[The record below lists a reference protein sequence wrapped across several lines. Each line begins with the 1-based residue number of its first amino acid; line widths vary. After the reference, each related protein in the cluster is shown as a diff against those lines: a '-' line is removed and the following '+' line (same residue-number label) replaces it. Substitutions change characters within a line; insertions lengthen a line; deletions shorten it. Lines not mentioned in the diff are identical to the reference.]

1 MYRLDPV
8 RVGLVGAS
16 GFVGGE
22 LLRLLAHHPHLH
34 VETVAGAGS
43 ASRSVAELHPWL
55 AADYPSL
62 TISPVDPEKL
72 TGLDVV
78 FCATPHGDA
87 AELVASL
94 VGRVGLIVDCSA
106 DFRLPDP
113 EQYRRWY
120 GTEHPHPELLSSA
133 RYGLVELSRDALKG
147 AKLVAVPGCY
157 PTAAGLV
164 LAPLI
169 EAGLCEPDAIVDA
182 ASGVSGAG
190 RKPSEG
196 LSFWAVDEDFR
207 AYGLLDHRHTPEMEM
222 VTGARILFTPHLA
235 PMTRGILVTC
245 YAKAARRMRREEPY
259 EVLAERYRGE
269 PFVLVTG
276 ERLPSTKATRGSN
289 SVHMTA
295 FADERTGT
303 VVALAALDN
312 LVKGAAG
319 QAIQCANVALG
330 IEETAG
336 LVAGGLG
343 P

>member
-1 MYRLDPV
+1 M
-8 RVGLVGAS
+8 
-16 GFVGGE
+16 
-22 LLRLLAHHPHLH
+22 RLLAAHPHFHLD
-34 VETVAGAGS
+34 TVAGAAS
-43 ASRSVAELHPWL
+43 ADRSIAELHPWL
-55 AADYPSL
+55 QADYPSL
-62 TISPVDPEKL
+62 AVSPLDLEEL
-72 TGLDVV
+72 SGLDVV
-78 FCATPHGDA
+78 FFATPHGEA
-87 AELVASL
+87 AELVAPL
-94 VGRVGLIVDCSA
+94 VGKVRLIVDCSA

-113 EQYRRWY
+113 GQYRQWY
-120 GTEHPHPELLSSA
+120 GMDHPHPELLSTA
-133 RYGLVELSRDALKG
+133 RYGLVELFRDEIQG
-147 AKLVAVPGCY
+147 AELVAVPGCY

-164 LAPLI
+164 LAPLV
-169 EAGLCEPDAIVDA
+169 EAGLCAPDVIVDA

-259 EVLAERYRGE
+259 EMLAERYRGE
-269 PFVLVTG
+269 PFILVTG
-276 ERLPSTKATRGSN
+276 ERLPSTKSTRGSN

-330 IEETAG
+330 IEETTG
-336 LVAGGLG
+336 LVAGGLA